1 MFKEAIG
8 EVGSAGGGSGGGND
22 SASGWP
28 PTIAES
34 DRVWVRAWFPVLF
47 ELVSIINRCK
57 LDVRTR
63 ALTVTFEICKN
74 YGAHWAVHWWTDFFR
89 LITKIF
95 ENLRVYTDQSV
106 EVRIRVYASIIFTF
120 FIYFVNFIKASWLQN
135 KRYTSLF
142 SNL

>member
-1 MFKEAIG
+1 MFRCRVQVFKEAIG
-8 EVGSAGGGSGGGND
+8 EVGSAGSTTGASSGND
-22 SASGWP
+22 SSSGWP

-47 ELVSIINRCK
+47 ELLSIINRCK

-89 LITKIF
+89 LISKIF
-95 ENLRVYTDQSV
+95 ENLRIYADQSL
-106 EVRIRVYASIIFTF
+106 EV
-120 FIYFVNFIKASWLQN
+120 
-135 KRYTSLF
+135 
-142 SNL
+142 